1 MNDPRPRRLIIK
13 IIKEDIMIIEIKE
26 EIIDNSRLYDTL
38 IEDALIDAGFYERT
52 AIEFSWFLRNEYGI
66 RIDLDRIDDLIK
78 SFKIYLNL
86 ELAEERNELEY
97 NDDWQNE
104 ESDDYQDHL
113 IHLSEVL
120 EFSKLDK
127 DFLKKC
133 LLSISNVV
141 QDDETQS

>member
-1 MNDPRPRRLIIK
+1 M
-13 IIKEDIMIIEIKE
+13 
-26 EIIDNSRLYDTL
+26 
-38 IEDALIDAGFYERT
+38 
-52 AIEFSWFLRNEYGI
+52 RNEYGI

-78 SFKIYLNL
+78 SFKIYLDL

-97 NDDWQNE
+97 NDDWENE

-120 EFSKLDK
+120 EFSKFDK